1 MDLETDARTDH
12 DNAMPDQQ
20 VHTRSQVYW
29 NTLLKIPTQAAV
41 FVVSVLVTRILTP
54 ADYGILGVAMVLIGY
69 ANLFTDFGFSAA
81 IVQKQIRDD
90 DTLRSIF
97 TFNLAV
103 SAALALAF
111 SLSAGLI
118 ADFFK
123 SAECRN
129 VIVVMSSIFVI
140 TSFSAVPRAML
151 NRDLDFKTLSL
162 IDTAS
167 AVVTSLLTLG
177 LALAHYGY
185 WALAL
190 GQLIPSILFTVYVCI
205 RVGWTPGVAY
215 RHSSMRQVLDFGFW
229 NVLKT
234 QLEFALGHVDK
245 VFLGRYAGMVN
256 LGYYDK
262 ALSIA
267 SVPSGSFIASLNA
280 VLFSSFS
287 QRRDDRED
295 VRELLRKGLMT
306 ISVLSFPV
314 YVGLLVV
321 AGPFVVGLLGA
332 KWSPMIAPFQII
344 AFAFTVKSILGFL
357 VAVNVAVGQYRAYT
371 IRYALAG
378 LLLRRLVRRAGF
390 LRHHRHR
397 GGVPPVRGALRGAW
411 PSAGGRHSRPVLVGG
426 VLGACWPATKA
437 TLCMLAVDGAP
448 VVSSSGADAA

>member
-1 MDLETDARTDH
+1 MRERTATD
-12 DNAMPDQQ
+12 AMPDQN

-41 FVVSVLVTRILTP
+41 FVVSVLVTRILMP
-54 ADYGILGVAMVLIGY
+54 ADYGILGVAMMLIGY

-167 AVVTSLLTLG
+167 AVVTSLLTLV

-190 GQLIPSILFTVYVCI
+190 GQLIPSILFTVYVCV
-205 RVGWTPGVAY
+205 RVRWTPVVAY

-245 VFLGRYAGMVN
+245 VFLGRYRGHRQPGLLRQGAEYRDGPERLVHRE
-256 LGYYDK
+256 
-262 ALSIA
+262 
-267 SVPSGSFIASLNA
+267 PERRA
-280 VLFSSFS
+280 VLVV
-287 QRRDDRED
+287 QPEKRRP
-295 VRELLRKGLMT
+295 GGC
-306 ISVLSFPV
+306 S
-314 YVGLLVV
+314 
-321 AGPFVVGLLGA
+321 
-332 KWSPMIAPFQII
+332 
-344 AFAFTVKSILGFL
+344 
-357 VAVNVAVGQYRAYT
+357 RA
-371 IRYALAG
+371 RSG
-378 LLLRRLVRRAGF
+378 
-390 LRHHRHR
+390 R
-397 GGVPPVRGALRGAW
+397 G
-411 PSAGGRHSRPVLVGG
+411 S
-426 VLGACWPATKA
+426 
-437 TLCMLAVDGAP
+437 
-448 VVSSSGADAA
+448 